1 MRIFEGVGDA
11 HPSSHLGTSAF
22 SRLRARIRGG
32 TTPRLTVVVAVLA
45 CVVGSGLWRVAP
57 SEARA
62 RNGLIAYS
70 QETDQ
75 CDNDNGCGSYVRTV
89 GPRGR
94 GRRKMPCSTGPRQG
108 CADVLPVF
116 SPRGRRLA
124 TAANEINFIE
134 DEKGRLLFEDLL
146 AVRDV
151 SGRVRRTI
159 SQLEKGITAVAWSA
173 DARQLGFSTLRGIY
187 TVRPDG
193 TDQKLFS
200 DERAGDLAWSRQGR
214 LAWTPMNGGRIRVTN
229 RARIRVRR
237 LRVFAYSVAWSP
249 SGRRLAYITTDETLK
264 TVSANGRNRRTLT
277 TRCDGPQSGFG
288 FDSDVAWSP
297 DGRQLLCSS
306 LQRGLLAVNVRTGRV
321 RTVVRG
327 NFSAIT
333 SFDWQKAPRR

>member
-1 MRIFEGVGDA
+1 
-11 HPSSHLGTSAF
+11 
-22 SRLRARIRGG
+22 
-32 TTPRLTVVVAVLA
+32 
-45 CVVGSGLWRVAP
+45 
-57 SEARA
+57 
-62 RNGLIAYS
+62 
-70 QETDQ
+70 
-75 CDNDNGCGSYVRTV
+75 
-89 GPRGR
+89 
-94 GRRKMPCSTGPRQG
+94 MPCSTGPRQG

-124 TAANEINFIE
+124 TAANEIGFIE

-214 LAWTPMNGGRIRVTN
+214 LAWTPMNGGRISVTN

-249 SGRRLAYITTDETLK
+249 TGRRLAYITSEGTLK

-277 TRCDGPQSGFG
+277 RRCDGPQSGFG